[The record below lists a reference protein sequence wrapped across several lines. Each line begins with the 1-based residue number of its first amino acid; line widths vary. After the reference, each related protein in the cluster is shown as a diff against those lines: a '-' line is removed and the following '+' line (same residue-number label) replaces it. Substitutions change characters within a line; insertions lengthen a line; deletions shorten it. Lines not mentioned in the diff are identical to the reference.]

1 MAWRGEARLRIA
13 RLGSARL
20 GEACHCV
27 ARHGMGRTAT
37 FSASA
42 WVRWGMPVGITGR
55 GVARYGQAR
64 RGGAG
69 KGKAWNGGL
78 GK

>member
-20 GEACHCV
+20 GVACHCK
-27 ARHGMGRTAT
+27 GMGRTAT
-37 FSASA
+37 SSASA
-42 WVRWGMPVGITGR
+42 WVRWGMPVGIKPR
-55 GVARYGQAR
+55 GVARHGQAR

-69 KGKAWNGGL
+69 KGMAWNGGL
-78 GK
+78 RK